1 MKKNVGNIDRI
12 VRFVLAA
19 ILLILAIAKV
29 VTGTLAIVLIVVA
42 AVFLLTGLLNF
53 CPIWAAVG
61 VNTGKK
67 KE

>member
-1 MKKNVGNIDRI
+1 MKKNVGTLDKT

-29 VTGTLAIVLIVVA
+29 VTGTLAIVLVVLA
-42 AVFLLTGLLNF
+42 AVLLVTGLVNF

-61 VNTGKK
+61 VSTDKK
-67 KE
+67 K